1 VTEPIVLDTS
11 CLIGLQRIEHLSLL
25 PQLFQPILIPPKVRE
40 EFNIS
45 LGWLQ
50 IQAPENASLVL
61 ALEMLVNAGE
71 AEAIVLAK
79 EKSYRIVLDDL
90 EARAVG
96 KNLGLRIIGTIGLLV
111 TAKRRGLIPNL
122 SSLLDRLE
130 TVNFR
135 ISKTLRREALE
146 MVGEL

>member
-1 VTEPIVLDTS
+1 MDW
-11 CLIGLQRIEHLSLL
+11 L
-25 PQLFQPILIPPKVRE
+25 P
-40 EFNIS
+40 
-45 LGWLQ
+45 

-61 ALEMLVNAGE
+61 ALKMLVNAGE